1 MSVENLGVVLAGS
14 PTPQRPAQAA
24 VAQDG
29 SGFAVSDERE
39 AGGGTSRTIGIRVAD
54 LDAAVVELRAAGVAV
69 DQPQAND
76 RYRYA
81 HVVAPDGALYELVQ
95 ELPPG

>member
-1 MSVENLGVVLAGS
+1 M
-14 PTPQRPAQAA
+14 
-24 VAQDG
+24 
-29 SGFAVSDERE
+29 
-39 AGGGTSRTIGIRVAD
+39 
-54 LDAAVVELRAAGVAV
+54 VELRAAGVAV
-69 DQPQAND
+69 DEPQAND